1 MAKSRPTRRQN
12 PMHGP
17 ARMRAVAYYRS
28 TADHKSSINGQ
39 RQAVRRWAKQHGV
52 KIIREF
58 TDHGQRAR
66 CHKLRP
72 AFHRL
77 IHDWVKRRDHFDYVL
92 CHDVSRWGRCHEMNQ
107 LAHYGGLCQRHG
119 KQLIF
124 TASPPAPDDSHYAQY
139 RRFERCQAALYS
151 RYLSNLVF
159 HFKRNR

>member
-1 MAKSRPTRRQN
+1 MAKSRPTRRQH
-12 PMHGP
+12 PQHGP
-17 ARMRAVAYYRS
+17 ARIPAVAYYRS
-28 TADHKSSINGQ
+28 TADHRSSINDQ
-39 RQAVRRWAKQHGV
+39 RDQVRRWAKQHGV

-58 TDHGQRAR
+58 TDHGRRAR
-66 CHKLRP
+66 CHRRRP

-107 LAHYGGLCQRHG
+107 LAHYSGLCRQHG

-124 TASPPAPDDSHYAQY
+124 TSSPLHSEDPLYPQY
-139 RRFERCQAALYS
+139 RRFERYQAAQYS

-159 HFKRNR
+159 HPRRNR